1 MWLTLSILVLR
12 RLRQEDGCEIK
23 DSLSYTVRRSQPE
36 LGRPCLKSEEG
47 NVMRAV
53 FKAEFRPDTSSGTVS

>member
-1 MWLTLSILVLR
+1 MWLMLSILVLR

-53 FKAEFRPDTSSGTVS
+53 FKAE